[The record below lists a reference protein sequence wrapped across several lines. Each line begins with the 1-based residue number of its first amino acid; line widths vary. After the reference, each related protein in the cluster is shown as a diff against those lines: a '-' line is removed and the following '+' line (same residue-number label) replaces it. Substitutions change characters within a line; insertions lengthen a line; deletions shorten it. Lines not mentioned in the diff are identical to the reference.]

1 MFSRRLI
8 ERYVVWAIAP
18 YLCLAWLI
26 LTGILLTQ
34 QVGKFSDL
42 LGVTNAPLR
51 ASLDVAAGII
61 PNISIFTIPM
71 AMLIGTAAAFG
82 RMGGDSEIVAL
93 RAAGVGTWRII
104 SPVLALGLLL
114 SLLTLFNGF
123 EVAPAAMRSMRQS
136 LARAAIQRLESPAQP
151 RTFTQMPGKV
161 IYVRDGDD
169 ARGLWGRVFIYWQE
183 ARELRLVTARAGRI
197 DNTGEQSELLL
208 SDAVV
213 TTLPYREGK
222 PDLSSPKLVSE
233 SSAELRVRLNTGK
246 GALAKQLENRRE
258 DPDEVDLRTLLARAR
273 SSSEGPERAA
283 EALSALHRRAALCTT
298 PLAFALLGVGLGLR
312 ARRGGRGLAVLL
324 SLLSMLLYY
333 FVFIGSDYLVKVGAA
348 SPARG
353 AWLAT
358 TLAFVAGWGLL
369 LSADRTIFGRTI
381 FGLNRGG
388 RGRAAADAESRRSAR
403 PRTGR
408 RFSLISGLLDRS
420 IALSLA
426 LYFSAAIFVMVGVF
440 LIFTVFELLRFIAV
454 SGASA
459 GMVARYLWY
468 LVPLAALSVTPV
480 CALVAVLVTY
490 SLMARRRETV
500 AWWACGQSLYRMAL
514 PACAFAALLS
524 WGYWLVQE
532 RVLPWAN
539 QRQDALRLQIRAG
552 PSRASMSG
560 GLQWL
565 APTDTSIYAY
575 TLVGGQDELGSP
587 SVYLFDAD
595 GVHLRRVITGERAAV
610 VGAGLRVERAAVHD
624 LAERSLRPAPAV
636 VVGEAVAAE
645 LFKPLLIPA
654 SALNSKELSEYIK
667 LLKLRESSRAEVA
680 SYLVARERRMV
691 DPLAPLVMTVI
702 SIPLATIFGRR
713 SAVKSLFAAVVL
725 GITFWGGA
733 SLFQQMGNYGLIPP
747 PVAAFALPL
756 LFTTIGVYI
765 FSRTGT

>member
-1 MFSRRLI
+1 MLSSSRLV
-8 ERYVVWAIAP
+8 ERYVLWAIAP

-26 LTGILLTQ
+26 LTGVLLTQ

-42 LGVTNAPLR
+42 LGVANAPLR
-51 ASLDVAAGII
+51 ASLDVAAGVI

-71 AMLIGTAAAFG
+71 SMLIGTAAAFG

-93 RAAGVGTWRII
+93 RAAGVGTWRIV
-104 SPVLALGLLL
+104 SPVLALGVLL
-114 SLLTLFNGF
+114 SALTLFNGF
-123 EVAPAAMRSMRQS
+123 EVAPAALRSMRQT

-169 ARGLWGRVFIYWQE
+169 ARGLWGRVFIYWLE
-183 ARELRLVTARAGRI
+183 ARELRLVTARSGRI

-213 TTLPYREGK
+213 TTLPYREGR

-233 SSAELRVRLNTGK
+233 SSAELRIRLNTGR
-246 GALAKQLENRRE
+246 GALAKQLETRRE
-258 DPDEVDLRTLLARAR
+258 DPDEVDLATLLARAR
-273 SSSEGPERAA
+273 GDKEGR
-283 EALSALHRRAALCTT
+283 EALSALHRRAALCAT

-312 ARRGGRGLAVLL
+312 ARRGGRGLAALL

-333 FVFIGSDYLVKVGAA
+333 FVFIGGDYLVKTGAA
-348 SPARG
+348 SPAQG

-358 TLAFVAGWGLL
+358 GLAFLAGWVLL
-369 LSADRTIFGRTI
+369 ATADRKLSGFNFLKPVRA
-381 FGLNRGG
+381 GG
-388 RGRAAADAESRRSAR
+388 PAAGARRGRR
-403 PRTGR
+403 PRTAL
-408 RFSLISGLLDRS
+408 RFSLISGLMDRS
-420 IALSLA
+420 IALSL
-426 LYFSAAIFVMVGVF
+426 LVYFSASLFIMVGVF
-440 LIFTVFELLRFIAV
+440 LVFTVFELLRFIAV
-454 SGASA
+454 SGAGA

-480 CALVAVLVTY
+480 CALVSVLVTY
-490 SLMARRRETV
+490 SLMARRSETV

-532 RVLPWAN
+532 RVLPGAN

-552 PSRASMSG
+552 PSRAAMSG

-565 APTDTSIYAY
+565 APSDRSVYAY
-575 TLVGGQDELGSP
+575 TLTARPGELESP
-587 SVYLFDAD
+587 SAYLFDGE
-595 GVHLRRVITGERAAV
+595 GVHLRRVITGERAK
-610 VGAGLRVERAAVHD
+610 VGGSGLRVEQATVLD
-624 LAERSLRPAPAV
+624 LAERSLKPSPGV
-636 VVGEAVAAE
+636 DVGEAVAPD
-645 LFKPLLIPA
+645 LFKPLLISP
-654 SALNSKELSEYIK
+654 SALNSEQLSEYIK
-667 LLKLRESSRAEVA
+667 LLKLRESAGAEVT
-680 SYLVARERRMV
+680 SYLVARERRLV

-747 PVAAFALPL
+747 TVAAFALPL
-756 LFTTIGVYI
+756 LFTTIGAYI

>member
-1 MFSRRLI
+1 MSSRRLI

-42 LGVTNAPLR
+42 LGLTNAPLR
-51 ASLDVAAGII
+51 ASLEVAAGIV

-82 RMGGDSEIVAL
+82 RMGGDSELVAL
-93 RAAGVGTWRII
+93 RAAGVGTWRIV

-114 SLLTLFNGF
+114 SLLTLFDGF

-136 LARAAIQRLESPAQP
+136 LARAAIERLESPAQP

-197 DNTGEQSELLL
+197 DNTGEQTELLL
-208 SDAVV
+208 SDAIV

-258 DPDEVDLRTLLARAR
+258 DPDEVDLRTLFARAR
-273 SSSEGPERAA
+273 SSEEGAERAR

-333 FVFIGSDYLVKVGAA
+333 FVFIGGDYLVKVGTV
-348 SPARG
+348 SPAQG

-358 TLAFVAGWGLL
+358 GLAFAAGWGLL
-369 LSADRTIFGRTI
+369 LTADRTLFGRAN
-381 FGLNRGG
+381 FALRRGG
-388 RGRAAADAESRRSAR
+388 RGRVAADAEVRRTPRS
-403 PRTGR
+403 RTGH
-408 RFSLISGLLDRS
+408 RFSLISGLLDRG
-420 IALSLA
+420 IALSLT
-426 LYFSAAIFVMVGVF
+426 LYFLAAIFVMVGVF

-459 GMVARYLWY
+459 SMVARYLWY
-468 LVPLAALSVTPV
+468 LIPLAVLSVTPV
-480 CALVAVLVTY
+480 CALIAVLVTY

-524 WGYWLVQE
+524 WGYWVVQE
-532 RVLPWAN
+532 KVLPHAN
-539 QRQDALRLQIRAG
+539 RRQDALRLQIRGG

-565 APTDTSIYAY
+565 APTDRSIYAY
-575 TLVGGQDELGSP
+575 TLEGRQDELGSP
-587 SVYLFDAD
+587 SVYLFDAE
-595 GVHLRRVITGERAAV
+595 GVHLRRVITGERATVA
-610 VGAGLRVERAAVHD
+610 GAGLRVERAAVLD
-624 LAERSLRPAPAV
+624 LTERSLRPAPTVEA
-636 VVGEAVAAE
+636 GEAVAAE

-654 SALNSKELSEYIK
+654 SALNSRELSEYIK

-680 SYLVARERRMV
+680 SYLVAKERRMV
-691 DPLAPLVMTVI
+691 DPLAPLVMTII

-747 PVAAFALPL
+747 TVAALALPL
-756 LFTTIGVYI
+756 LFTTIGAYI

>member
-18 YLCLAWLI
+18 YLCLAWLV

-34 QVGKFSDL
+34 QVGKFTDL
-42 LGVTNAPLR
+42 LGAANAPLR
-51 ASLDVAAGII
+51 ASLDVAAGIV

-93 RAAGVGTWRII
+93 RAAGVGTWRIV
-104 SPVLALGLLL
+104 SPVLALGVLL

-136 LARAAIQRLESPAQP
+136 LARAAIRRLESPAQP

-161 IYVRDGDD
+161 IYVRDGDE

-213 TTLPYREGK
+213 TTLPYKEGK
-222 PDLSSPKLVSE
+222 LDLSSPKLVSE
-233 SSAELRVRLNTGK
+233 SSAELRVRLNTGR

-258 DPDEVDLRTLLARAR
+258 DPDEVDLQTLLARAR
-273 SSSEGPERAA
+273 SPAEGAEGAG

-333 FVFIGSDYLVKVGAA
+333 FVFIGGDYLVRVGAA
-348 SPARG
+348 SPAQG

-358 TLAFVAGWGLL
+358 GLAFLAGWGLL
-369 LSADRTIFGRTI
+369 ATADRTIYGLSI
-381 FGLNRGG
+381 FGLG
-388 RGRAAADAESRRSAR
+388 RGRRGGEASDATAKRPTR
-403 PRTGR
+403 PRAGR
-408 RFSLISGLLDRS
+408 RFFLISGLLDRG
-420 IALSLA
+420 IALSFA

-440 LIFTVFELLRFIAV
+440 LVFTVFELLRFIAV
-454 SGASA
+454 SGAGA
-459 GMVARYLWY
+459 GVVARYLWY
-468 LVPLAALSVTPV
+468 LVPLAVLSVTPI
-480 CALVAVLVTY
+480 CALVAGLVTY
-490 SLMARRRETV
+490 TLMARRRETV

-514 PACAFAALLS
+514 PACALAALLS
-524 WGYWLVQE
+524 WGYWVVQE
-532 RVLPWAN
+532 KVLPGAN
-539 QRQDALRLQIRAG
+539 RRQDALRLQIRGG

-565 APTDTSIYAY
+565 APTDRSIYAY
-575 TLVGGQDELGSP
+575 TVAGRADELGSP
-587 SVYLFDAD
+587 SAYLFDAE
-595 GVHLRRVITGERAAV
+595 GVHLRRVITGERARV
-610 VGAGLRVERAAVHD
+610 EGAGLRVEQAAVLD
-624 LAERSLRPAPAV
+624 LAGRSLRPAPSV
-636 VVGEAVAAE
+636 EVGEAVAVE

-654 SALNSKELSEYIK
+654 SALNSAELSEYIK
-667 LLKLRESSRAEVA
+667 LLKLRESGRAEVA

-733 SLFQQMGNYGLIPP
+733 SLFQQLGNYGLIPP
-747 PVAAFALPL
+747 TVAAFALPL
-756 LFTTIGVYI
+756 LFTTIGAYI

>member
-1 MFSRRLI
+1 MFSSSRLI
-8 ERYVVWAIAP
+8 ERYVLWAIAP

-26 LTGILLTQ
+26 LTGVLLTQ

-42 LGVTNAPLR
+42 LGVANAPLR
-51 ASLDVAAGII
+51 ASFDVAAGVI

-93 RAAGVGTWRII
+93 RAAGAGTWRLI
-104 SPVLALGLLL
+104 SPVLALGALL

-123 EVAPAAMRSMRQS
+123 EVAPAALRSMRQS
-136 LARAAIQRLESPAQP
+136 LARAALQRLESPAQP

-161 IYVRDGDD
+161 IYVRDGDE
-169 ARGLWGRVFIYWQE
+169 ARGLWGRVFIYWLE
-183 ARELRLVTARAGRI
+183 AGRELRLVTARAGRI

-213 TTLPYREGK
+213 TTLPYKEGR

-233 SSAELRVRLNTGK
+233 SSAELRVRLNTGRS
-246 GALAKQLENRRE
+246 ALARQLETRRE
-258 DPDEVDLRTLLARAR
+258 DPDEVDLATLRGRVR
-273 SSSEGPERAA
+273 SAGGGST

-333 FVFIGSDYLVKVGAA
+333 FVFIGGDYLVKTGAA
-348 SPARG
+348 SPAQG

-358 TLAFVAGWGLL
+358 GLFFLGGWVLLAT
-369 LSADRTIFGRTI
+369 SYRTFLRINLFKR
-381 FGLNRGG
+381 RGG
-388 RGRAAADAESRRSAR
+388 GETADVRHLRQSRPSRRV
-403 PRTGR
+403 
-408 RFSLISGLLDRS
+408 SLISGLMDRS
-420 IALSLA
+420 ITFSLA
-426 LYFSAAIFVMVGVF
+426 LYFSTALVVMVGVF
-440 LIFTVFELLRFIAV
+440 LVFTVFELLRFIAITGP
-454 SGASA
+454 GA
-459 GMVARYLWY
+459 GIVARYLWY
-468 LVPLAALSVTPV
+468 LMPLAALSVTPV

-490 SLMARRRETV
+490 SLMARRRETM
-500 AWWACGQSLYRMAL
+500 AWWASGQSLYRMAL

-532 RVLPWAN
+532 RILPPAN
-539 QRQDALRLQIRAG
+539 QRQDALRLQIRGG

-565 APTDTSIYAY
+565 APTDKSIYAY
-575 TLVGGQDELGSP
+575 ALTDRPDELESP
-587 SVYLFDAD
+587 SVYLFDEE
-595 GVHLRRVITGERAAV
+595 GVHLRRLITGERAKVGGTSLGVGQAV
-610 VGAGLRVERAAVHD
+610 ILD
-624 LAERSLRPAPAV
+624 LEERSIKTSPYIAT
-636 VVGEAVAAE
+636 GEQVTVE
-645 LFKPLLIPA
+645 QFKPLLIPA
-654 SALNSKELSEYIK
+654 SALNSAQLSEYIK
-667 LLKLRESSRAEVA
+667 LLRLRESGHAEVL
-680 SYLVARERRMV
+680 SYLVAKERRLV

-733 SLFQQMGNYGLIPP
+733 SLFQQLGNYGLIPP
-747 PVAAFALPL
+747 AVAAFALPL
-756 LFTTIGVYI
+756 LFITIGAYI
-765 FSRTGT
+765 FSKAGT

>member
-1 MFSRRLI
+1 MLSRRLI
-8 ERYVVWAIAP
+8 ERYVLWAIAP

-26 LTGILLTQ
+26 LTGVLLTQ

-42 LGVTNAPLR
+42 LGAANAPLR
-51 ASLDVAAGII
+51 ASLDVAAGVI

-93 RAAGVGTWRII
+93 RSAGVGTWRVVA
-104 SPVLALGLLL
+104 PVLALGLLL

-123 EVAPAAMRSMRQS
+123 EVAPAALRTMRQS
-136 LARAAIQRLESPAQP
+136 LARAALQRLESPAQP

-161 IYVRDGDD
+161 IYVRDGDE
-169 ARGLWGRVFIYWQE
+169 ARGLWGRVFIHWLE
-183 ARELRLVTARAGRI
+183 AGRELRLVTARAGRI
-197 DNTGEQSELLL
+197 DNTGEQTELLL

-213 TTLPYREGK
+213 TTLPYKEGR

-233 SSAELRVRLNTGK
+233 SSAELRVRLNTGR
-246 GALAKQLENRRE
+246 GALAKQLETRRE

-273 SSSEGPERAA
+273 SAEEGR

-298 PLAFALLGVGLGLR
+298 PIAFALLGVGLGLR

-333 FVFIGSDYLVKVGAA
+333 FVFIGGDYLVKTGAA
-348 SPARG
+348 SPAQG

-358 TLAFVAGWGLL
+358 GLFFLGGWVLLATPDRAFFGANPFRRRDAGE
-369 LSADRTIFGRTI
+369 D
-381 FGLNRGG
+381 
-388 RGRAAADAESRRSAR
+388 AAARSAR
-403 PRTGR
+403 RSRPGR
-408 RFSLISGLLDRS
+408 RVSLISGLMDRS
-420 IALSLA
+420 IVLSLA
-426 LYFSAAIFVMVGVF
+426 LHFSVALVVMVGVF
-440 LIFTVFELLRFIAV
+440 LVFTVFELLRFIAV
-454 SGASA
+454 TGAGA
-459 GMVARYLWY
+459 ETVARYLWY

-514 PACAFAALLS
+514 PACAFAALLC

-532 RVLPWAN
+532 RILPLAN
-539 QRQDALRLQIRAG
+539 QRQDALRLQIRGG
-552 PSRASMSG
+552 PSRASTSG

-565 APTDTSIYAY
+565 APSDRSIYAY
-575 TLVGGQDELGSP
+575 MPAGRPGELESP
-587 SVYLFDAD
+587 SVYLFNEE
-595 GVHLRRVITGERAAV
+595 GVHLRRVITGERGV
-610 VGAGLRVERAAVHD
+610 VGTAGLGVERAVVLD
-624 LAERSLRPAPAV
+624 LTGRSLRSSPHAE
-636 VVGEAVAAE
+636 VGERVTAE
-645 LFKPLLIPA
+645 LFKPLLISA
-654 SALNSKELSEYIK
+654 SALNSEQLSEYIK
-667 LLKLRESSRAEVA
+667 LLRLRESGRAELL
-680 SYLVARERRMV
+680 SYLVARERRLV

-713 SAVKSLFAAVVL
+713 SALKSLFAAVVL

-733 SLFQQMGNYGLIPP
+733 SLFQQLGNYGLIPP
-747 PVAAFALPL
+747 TVAAFALPV
-756 LFTTIGVYI
+756 LFTMIGAYI
-765 FSRTGT
+765 FSKAGT